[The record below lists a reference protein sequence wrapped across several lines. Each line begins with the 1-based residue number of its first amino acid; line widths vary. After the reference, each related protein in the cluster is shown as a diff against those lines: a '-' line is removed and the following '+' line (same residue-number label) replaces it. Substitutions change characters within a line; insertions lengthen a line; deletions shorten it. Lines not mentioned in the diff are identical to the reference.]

1 MPPSLVVRE
10 HSSLTGFTFMSLI
23 HQALKKVQTNKE
35 DNAVPLY
42 QEPTLRG
49 QGSGSRSRKIFLLI
63 SIFCLLFAV
72 IAGWRI
78 IVWQTNT
85 AGIKNNGNAVA
96 LTKSYTNT
104 AVLTPDDSKGKGQ
117 AINSDGNRLLTAW
130 EEAKNKNLHGMDL
143 YKQGKFSLAKGEF
156 LSSIKIFPEYAEAYN
171 NLGLTYKQLGDMKG
185 AADSYK
191 KALHYRSEYPEAMN
205 NYGVL
210 LEAKGDSK
218 TAKEYF
224 KKAILAKPDY
234 PEPYLN
240 MAVSL
245 EKGKRFEEAITYYEG
260 FLSQRKSEDNPLTK
274 EVRERILYL
283 RLKADG

>member
-1 MPPSLVVRE
+1 
-10 HSSLTGFTFMSLI
+10 MSLI
-23 HQALKKVQTNKE
+23 HQALKKVQANKE
-35 DNAVPLY
+35 GNAVLLY
-42 QEPTLRG
+42 QEQAARG
-49 QGSGSRSRKIFLLI
+49 QGSGGSSRKILI
-63 SIFCLLFAV
+63 LIAIFCLLFAI
-72 IAGWRI
+72 IAGWWI
-78 IVWQTNT
+78 IVRQTNT
-85 AGIKNNGNAVA
+85 TGIKNVA
-96 LTKSYTNT
+96 LTKSYSNT
-104 AVLTPDDSKGKGQ
+104 AVFTPDDSNGKGREV
-117 AINSDGNRLLTAW
+117 NSDGNRMLTVL
-130 EEAKNKNLHGMDL
+130 EEARNRNLNGMEL
-143 YKQGKFSLAKGEF
+143 YKQGKFSLAKHDF

-171 NLGLTYKQLGDMKG
+171 NLGLTYKQLGDMKN

-191 KALHYRSEYPEAMN
+191 KALRYKSDYPEALN

-245 EKGKRFEEAITYYEG
+245 EKGKKIEEAIAYYEG
-260 FLSQRKSEDNPLTK
+260 FLSQSKSEDNQLTR

-283 RLKADG
+283 RLRAEG

>member
-1 MPPSLVVRE
+1 
-10 HSSLTGFTFMSLI
+10 MSLI
-23 HQALKKVQTNKE
+23 HQALKKVQTNQG
-35 DNAVPLY
+35 DNALPLY
-42 QEPTLRG
+42 QEPALRG

-63 SIFCLLFAV
+63 SLFCLLFAV
-72 IAGWRI
+72 IAGWTI
-78 IVWQTNT
+78 IMRQTNNVGVKDNSNDVT
-85 AGIKNNGNAVA
+85 
-96 LTKSYTNT
+96 LTKNHVNT
-104 AVLTPDDSKGKGQ
+104 AVLITIDSKAKDQ
-117 AINSDGNRLLTAW
+117 EINSDGNRLLTAW
-130 EEAKNKNLHGMDL
+130 EEAKNRNLHGIDL

-191 KALHYRSEYPEAMN
+191 KALHYRSDYPEALN

-224 KKAILAKPDY
+224 KKAILTKPDY

-283 RLKADG
+283 RLKAEG

>member
-1 MPPSLVVRE
+1 
-10 HSSLTGFTFMSLI
+10 MSLI
-23 HQALKKVQTNKE
+23 HQALKKVQTNQG
-35 DNAVPLY
+35 DNALPLY
-42 QEPTLRG
+42 QNPSVRE
-49 QGSGSRSRKIFLLI
+49 QGSWRRSLRSLLLI
-63 SIFCLLFAV
+63 SVFCLLFAV
-72 IAGWRI
+72 VIAGWTI
-78 IVWQTNT
+78 IMRQTNNVGVKDNSNDVT
-85 AGIKNNGNAVA
+85 
-96 LTKSYTNT
+96 LTKNHGNT
-104 AVLTPDDSKGKGQ
+104 PALITIDSKAKNQ
-117 AINSDGNRLLTAW
+117 ERNSDGNRMLTVL
-130 EEAKNKNLHGMDL
+130 EEAKNRNLNGMDL
-143 YKQGKFSLAKGEF
+143 YRQGKFSLAKDGF

-191 KALHYRSEYPEAMN
+191 KALHYRSDYPEAMN

-224 KKAILAKPDY
+224 KKAILTKPDY

-283 RLKADG
+283 RLKAEG

>member
-1 MPPSLVVRE
+1 
-10 HSSLTGFTFMSLI
+10 MSLI
-23 HQALKKVQTNKE
+23 HQALKKVQTSKE
-35 DNAVPLY
+35 GNAVPLY
-42 QEPTLRG
+42 QEPALRG

-78 IVWQTNT
+78 IVRQTNT
-85 AGIKNNGNAVA
+85 AGIKNVV
-96 LTKSYTNT
+96 LTKSYANT
-104 AVLTPDDSKGKGQ
+104 AVLIPDDSKGKGQ
-117 AINSDGNRLLTAW
+117 AINSDGSRLLTAL
-130 EEAKNKNLHGMDL
+130 EEAKNRNLNGMDL
-143 YKQGKFSLAKGEF
+143 YRQGKFSLAKDGF
-156 LSSIKIFPEYAEAYN
+156 LSSIKIFPEHAEAYN

-191 KALHYRSEYPEAMN
+191 KALHYRSDYPEAMN

-224 KKAILAKPDY
+224 KKAILTKPDY

-260 FLSQRKSEDNPLTK
+260 FLSQSKSEDNPLTK

-283 RLKADG
+283 RLKAEG